1 MTIPRGDEM
10 LVLDEMMKIL
20 FSYPGGTFLRIE
32 WDSKGLTLEGVIDLK
47 YESDNCLE
55 EDNPEYREYYAMTI
69 MITNISKKPNWFQK
83 NVGDFLE
90 ISIENQPSKI
100 ELINGTVIWNN

>member
-1 MTIPRGDEM
+1 M

-32 WDSKGLTLEGVIDLK
+32 WDSKGLMLEGVIDLK

-55 EDNPEYREYYAMTI
+55 EDNSEYREYYAMTI
-69 MITNISKKPNWFQK
+69 MITNILKRPNWFQK

-100 ELINGTVIWNN
+100 ELNNGIVIWND